1 MITTMEEKRH
11 KLLSEVADHV
21 AETAADYGC
30 STEHAE
36 QLGLAVAN
44 FLAEHFGGQ
53 NFTFPRDY
61 VYKLALRDLQIYNE
75 HKGNNWAEL
84 SSKYGITERGLRKLI
99 HRVHRRMMKSRQPNL
114 DLFDN
119 EE

>member
-1 MITTMEEKRH
+1 MITPMEEKRH
-11 KLLSEVADHV
+11 KLLSELADHV
-21 AETAADYGC
+21 AETATDYGC
-30 STEHAE
+30 SAEHAE

-61 VYKLALRDLQIYNE
+61 VYKLAVRDLHIYDE

-99 HRVHRRMMKSRQPNL
+99 HRVHRRLMKSRQPNL
-114 DLFDN
+114 DLFDS

>member
-1 MITTMEEKRH
+1 MITPMEEKRH

-21 AETAADYGC
+21 AETASDYGC
-30 STEHAE
+30 STEQAE
-36 QLGLAVAN
+36 HLGLAVAN

-61 VYKLALRDLQIYNE
+61 VYKLAVRDLQIYDE
-75 HKGNNWAEL
+75 FKGNNWADL
-84 SSKYGITERGLRKLI
+84 SSRYGITERGLRKLI
-99 HRVHRRMMKSRQPNL
+99 HRVHKRVMKRKQPML
-114 DLFDN
+114 GLFGG